1 MVIVYRAFSAHFC
14 TVFVARLL
22 STRELRGKVV
32 EKLYAILHGFTG
44 IYKNNGEI
52 KMN

>member
-22 STRELRGKVV
+22 KPCFSPTR
-32 EKLYAILHGFTG
+32 
-44 IYKNNGEI
+44 
-52 KMN
+52 